1 MSLVV
6 LVALGQIADLMTYAY
21 VAPRAAGQEVG
32 MLGALGPPGI
42 LAVKLLVLPVIAICG
57 YALRRHPRALAWCA
71 CVGFAAAAVNLSA
84 ML

>member
-6 LVALGQIADLMTYAY
+6 LVALGQLADLLTYAY
-21 VAPRAAGQEVG
+21 VAPRAAGHEVG
-32 MLGALGPPGI
+32 VLGTLGPPGI
-42 LAVKLLVLPVIAICG
+42 MAIKVLALPVIAIAC